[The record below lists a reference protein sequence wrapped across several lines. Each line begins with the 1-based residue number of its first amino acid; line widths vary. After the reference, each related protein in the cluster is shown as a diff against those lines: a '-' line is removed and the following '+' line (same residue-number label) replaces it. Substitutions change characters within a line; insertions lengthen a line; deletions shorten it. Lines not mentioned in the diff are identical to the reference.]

1 VDEADRVNHHHLHA
15 VGHPEAPD
23 RGIERREWPVRNL
36 DASVGQEVH
45 QRRLAGVGVADQR
58 HRRKLS
64 LGPPGALKRAS
75 ALDFTQTA
83 LEPSEALANPPAV
96 DLELGFAGSASADS
110 AARGSAAGQARKMG
124 PLAGQAR
131 LQIAQLRDLN
141 LKLARQGAC
150 ALGEDVQDKL
160 ASVDNP
166 KVELFFEIARLGRT
180 ETVVK
185 NRERRAL
192 LARYRP

>member
-1 VDEADRVNHHHLHA
+1 
-15 VGHPEAPD
+15 
-23 RGIERREWPVRNL
+23 
-36 DASVGQEVH
+36 
-45 QRRLAGVGVADQR
+45 
-58 HRRKLS
+58 
-64 LGPPGALKRAS
+64 
-75 ALDFTQTA
+75 
-83 LEPSEALANPPAV
+83 
-96 DLELGFAGSASADS
+96 
-110 AARGSAAGQARKMG
+110 MG

-150 ALGEDVQDKL
+150 ALGEDVQDQL

-192 LARYRP
+192 LARYRPQLADLALADKGTRVDFLEVLPDLAADLGARTLRQRGQFGERVFAGDLALAAKLDSDQNRSFGPFDRLAIRPQN